1 MIRCLS
7 KFIHD
12 EQGAT
17 AVEYALMSAFL
28 ALAIVT
34 ALTSLGTR
42 LSSEYGEISGT
53 LK

>member
-1 MIRCLS
+1 MPRLVLG
-7 KFIHD
+7 FVAD
-12 EQGAT
+12 ENGAT
-17 AVEYALMSAFL
+17 AIEYALMSSLL

-42 LSSEYGEISGT
+42 LSGEFSEISAV